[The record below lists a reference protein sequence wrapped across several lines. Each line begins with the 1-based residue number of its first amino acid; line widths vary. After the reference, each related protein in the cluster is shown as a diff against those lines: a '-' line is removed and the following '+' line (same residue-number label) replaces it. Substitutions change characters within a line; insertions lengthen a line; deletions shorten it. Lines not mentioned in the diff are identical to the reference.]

1 MDEQNMQQDMVEFS
15 PETDGTSI
23 ERCLTFESGNLVL
36 YISTKY
42 VIEIIDNHSITPLP
56 LVPSYIKG
64 IVNLR
69 GRFCL

>member
-1 MDEQNMQQDMVEFS
+1 MGEQNMRQDMAGATPKNE
-15 PETDGTSI
+15 GASI

-56 LVPSYIKG
+56 PDKQVQS
-64 IVNLR
+64 
-69 GRFCL
+69 CQ